1 VKFMLLTLMLLS
13 AAGLVAQDATIE
25 EVDRSPVQT
34 HFAAGGQIRMD
45 LCPSSTHI
53 VGTDEDHVRVSYEPR
68 HTEKDVKVRLQVTGK
83 RADVRVARCPH
94 NNFEMTIEVP
104 KSSDLY
110 VRMFAGELGISG
122 ISGNKDVQLHAGELT
137 IDVGEPATYAH
148 VDASVLTGDLEA
160 PPFDVSK
167 GGLFRSFE
175 RTGGGN
181 YRLHAH
187 VGAGQIELR

>member
-1 VKFMLLTLMLLS
+1 VKLVGFSLMLF
-13 AAGLVAQDATIE
+13 AAACVIAQNATTE
-25 EVDRSPVQT
+25 QVDKSPVQT

-53 VGTDEDHVRVSYEPR
+53 VGTDKDHVQVSYESKPSD
-68 HTEKDVKVRLQVTGK
+68 EDVKVRLQVTGN
-83 RADVRVARCPH
+83 RADVRVARCPP

-104 KSSDLY
+104 RSSDLY
-110 VRMFAGELGISG
+110 VRMFAGEMAIKG

-137 IDVGEPATYAH
+137 IEVGEPATYAH
-148 VDASVLTGDLEA
+148 VDASVLSGDLEA

-167 GGLFRSFE
+167 AGLFRSFE
-175 RTGGGN
+175 RTGSGN
-181 YRLHAH
+181 YHLHVH

>member
-1 VKFMLLTLMLLS
+1 MKLILLTLMLL
-13 AAGLVAQDATIE
+13 APAYGVAQDATIE
-25 EVDRSPVQT
+25 EVDKTPVET
-34 HFAAGGQIRMD
+34 HFAAGGHIRMD

-53 VGTDEDHVRVSYEPR
+53 VGTNENHVRVSYESKHR
-68 HTEKDVKVRLQVTGK
+68 EEDVKVWIQVTGN

-122 ISGNKDVQLHAGELT
+122 ISGNKDVQLHAGDLT

-160 PPFDVSK
+160 RPFDVSK

-175 RTGGGN
+175 RTGSGN